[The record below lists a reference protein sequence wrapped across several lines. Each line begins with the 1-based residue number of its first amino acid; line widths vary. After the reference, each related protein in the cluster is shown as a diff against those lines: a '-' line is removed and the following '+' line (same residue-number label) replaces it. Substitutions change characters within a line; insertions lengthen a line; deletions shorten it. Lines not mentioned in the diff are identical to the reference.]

1 MSTNPNMN
9 LFEQFRT
16 TPPEARKQ
24 ITGGRLKGFTDIN
37 PMWRFKRLTEVFG
50 PVGIGW
56 KYEITDKQIIP
67 GADGVVS
74 AFVDVL
80 LYYKRD
86 GEWSEGIPGTG
97 GSSFVAKETK
107 GLYTSD
113 ECFKMALSDAIGT
126 ACKALGMSADIYFS
140 KDRSKYNS
148 TEQEE
153 TKMETVEDA
162 NNFVITFGK
171 HKGKTIGEIGAIDM
185 DYINWLWGNENTD
198 PIIKKAILILSRA
211 ARAQMVNGNG

>member
-1 MSTNPNMN
+1 MKMSMEIWQK
-9 LFEQFRT
+9 FEQ
-16 TPPEARKQ
+16 TPPEAQKA
-24 ITGGRLKGFTDIN
+24 IEAGRLKGFTDIN

-56 KYEITDKQIIP
+56 KYEITKKEIIP

-74 AFVDVL
+74 AFVDIL
-80 LYYKRD
+80 LYYNWNY
-86 GEWSEGIPGTG
+86 EWSEGIPGTG
-97 GSSFVAKETK
+97 GSSFVAKERN

-148 TEQEE
+148 GEPEVQIE
-153 TKMETVEDA
+153 TFEDA
-162 NNFVITFGK
+162 FRLEFTFGQ
-171 HKGKTIGEIGAIDM
+171 HKGETLGDVWKTNF
-185 DYINWLWGNENTD
+185 DYIRWLASNEKTD
-198 PIIKKAILILSRA
+198 PVIKKAINIMNEHFRA
-211 ARAQMVNGNG
+211 NRGNGNG

>member
-1 MSTNPNMN
+1 MNNME
-9 LFEQFRT
+9 LFTQFEKT
-16 TPPEARKQ
+16 ADEAKKP
-24 ITGGRLKGFTDIN
+24 IEAGRLKGFTDIN

-50 PVGIGW
+50 PVGVGW
-56 KYEITDKQIIP
+56 KYVITDKQIIP

-74 AFVDVL
+74 AFLDIL
-80 LYYKRD
+80 LFYKHN

-140 KDRSKYNS
+140 NDRSKYTNA
-148 TEQEE
+148 QEE
-153 TKMETVEDA
+153 VKMETVDDA
-162 NNFVITFGK
+162 ANFVITFGK
-171 HKGKTIGEIGAIDM
+171 KHNGKTLGEIWKTDRG
-185 DYINWLWGNENTD
+185 YIEWLWDNDKTD
-198 PIIKKAILILSRA
+198 PIIKKAIQILLNAMRG
-211 ARAQMVNGNG
+211 QMVNGNG

>member
-1 MSTNPNMN
+1 MDNME
-9 LFEQFRT
+9 LFRQFEN
-16 TPPEARKQ
+16 TPDEAKKT
-24 ITGGRLKGFTDIN
+24 IEAGRLKGFTDIN

-50 PVGIGW
+50 AVGIGW
-56 KYEITDKQIIP
+56 KYEITNKQIIP

-74 AFVDVL
+74 AFVDIL
-80 LYYKRD
+80 LYYKHN

-140 KDRSKYNS
+140 KDRSKY
-148 TEQEE
+148 TGAPEE
-153 TKMETVEDA
+153 IKMDTVEDA
-162 NNFVITFGK
+162 ANFVITFGK
-171 HKGKTIGEIGAIDM
+171 KHKGKTLGEIWKADRG
-185 DYINWLWGNENTD
+185 YIEWLWDNEQTD
-198 PIIKKAILILSRA
+198 PVIKKAIKIMLEAVRG
-211 ARAQMVNGNG
+211 QTVNGNG